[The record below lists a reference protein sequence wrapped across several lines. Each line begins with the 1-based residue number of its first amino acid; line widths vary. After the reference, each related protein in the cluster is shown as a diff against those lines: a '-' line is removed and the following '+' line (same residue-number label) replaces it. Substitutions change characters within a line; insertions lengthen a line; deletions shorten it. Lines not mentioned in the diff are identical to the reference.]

1 MAAMNHL
8 NLAQPQQP
16 VDIDPNEVLR
26 EYGLDSIGQT
36 STVVQHE
43 NNIINIP
50 NQMLEPPSISTTSA
64 SVEQSNITDVTSPSF
79 NSELDAILA
88 EAPNLRADVTDI
100 APEEDSEEFNEE
112 MQDLDELFE
121 EAENGLTQAISTA
134 SVSVDLAADSEP
146 QHTEASNSPIR
157 ISTDEAIDLLPTNSE
172 VFKIDDSTS
181 RFSGAAWYHAI
192 QDSKVLLAGLGG
204 IGSYVLFCLS
214 RMKPAQIFLYDDDV
228 VETVNLS
235 GQLYSSAMVGRTKVD
250 AMALLAREF
259 SMYYGIVA
267 VPQRFTET
275 TPAGDIMICGF
286 DNMEARKIFFNAW
299 INHLVNHPHPE
310 RCLFIDGR
318 LNMEEFQ
325 VFCMKGDDTYNI
337 KRYNTECMFHDY
349 QAESEQCSMK
359 QTTYCSNMIGS
370 IIVNLFTNFIANT
383 LNPVIERDLPF
394 KTYYDAGMMYF
405 KTET

>member
-16 VDIDPNEVLR
+16 VDIDPDEVLR

-172 VFKIDDSTS
+172 VF
-181 RFSGAAWYHAI
+181 
-192 QDSKVLLAGLGG
+192 
-204 IGSYVLFCLS
+204 
-214 RMKPAQIFLYDDDV
+214 
-228 VETVNLS
+228 
-235 GQLYSSAMVGRTKVD
+235 SSI
-250 AMALLAREF
+250 
-259 SMYYGIVA
+259 Y
-267 VPQRFTET
+267 
-275 TPAGDIMICGF
+275 
-286 DNMEARKIFFNAW
+286 
-299 INHLVNHPHPE
+299 
-310 RCLFIDGR
+310 
-318 LNMEEFQ
+318 
-325 VFCMKGDDTYNI
+325 
-337 KRYNTECMFHDY
+337 
-349 QAESEQCSMK
+349 
-359 QTTYCSNMIGS
+359 
-370 IIVNLFTNFIANT
+370 IA
-383 LNPVIERDLPF
+383 
-394 KTYYDAGMMYF
+394 
-405 KTET
+405 